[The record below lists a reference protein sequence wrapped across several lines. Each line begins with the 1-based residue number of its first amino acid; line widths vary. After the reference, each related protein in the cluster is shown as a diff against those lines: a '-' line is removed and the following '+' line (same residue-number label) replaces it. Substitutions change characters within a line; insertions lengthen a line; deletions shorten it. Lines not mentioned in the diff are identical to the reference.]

1 MGGQL
6 GIHFMGMLVEC
17 LQNFL
22 VEITPLQVHW
32 SFWLAHLLIK
42 NKTNLN
48 MTNFVSFESFSLSS
62 KIEMLSY
69 PTSDSCFR
77 IVRFL

>member
-1 MGGQL
+1 MDGQR

-32 SFWLAHLLIK
+32 SFWLTHLLIK

-48 MTNFVSFESFSLSS
+48 MAHFVSFENFSLSCE
-62 KIEMLSY
+62 IEMLSL
-69 PTSDSCFR
+69 SH
-77 IVRFL
+77 I

>member
-1 MGGQL
+1 MDGQL

-32 SFWLAHLLIK
+32 SLAHA
-42 NKTNLN
+42 
-48 MTNFVSFESFSLSS
+48 FVNQ
-62 KIEMLSY
+62 KQ
-69 PTSDSCFR
+69 T
-77 IVRFL
+77 

>member
-1 MGGQL
+1 MDGQL
-6 GIHFMGMLVEC
+6 GIHFMETLVEC

-32 SFWLAHLLIK
+32 SFWLAHLLTK

>member
-1 MGGQL
+1 MDGQL

-32 SFWLAHLLIK
+32 SFWLMHLLIK
-42 NKTNLN
+42 NKTDLN
-48 MTNFVSFESFSLSS
+48 MAHFVSFENFSLSCE
-62 KIEMLSY
+62 I
-69 PTSDSCFR
+69 
-77 IVRFL
+77 

>member
-1 MGGQL
+1 MDGQL
-6 GIHFMGMLVEC
+6 GIHFMETLVEC

-42 NKTNLN
+42 NKINLN
-48 MTNFVSFESFSLSS
+48 MANFVSFENFSLSC
-62 KIEMLSY
+62 KIEML
-69 PTSDSCFR
+69 R
-77 IVRFL
+77 LFLI

>member
-1 MGGQL
+1 MDGQR

-32 SFWLAHLLIK
+32 SFWLTHLLIK

-48 MTNFVSFESFSLSS
+48 MAHFVSFKNFSLSCE
-62 KIEMLSY
+62 IEMLRLSL
-69 PTSDSCFR
+69 
-77 IVRFL
+77 I

>member
-1 MGGQL
+1 MDGQR
-6 GIHFMGMLVEC
+6 GIHFMEMLVEC